1 MKRAS
6 RRGAAAVEMAVCM
19 LVIVPVF
26 LYSLFL
32 FDLLRHML
40 DSQETSLS
48 TAWDYTVLDYEK
60 EPESVATEDGGT
72 TTEAFSGFEMAQA
85 YSRYMYCDHES
96 GIDSYGPGKGPEC
109 SADPDSEDHH
119 TDVVAHAC
127 WLNPGARQVYCTLDA
142 QAVGAYGVSLHQSFM
157 DTFGRGGLIRCSAR
171 LGVQNYLLPESFLP
185 EFSEVKLAK
194 EKQERANGI
203 HRNATGETLPEG
215 HARGDNVYLLPWEQI
230 AILTDTWALTE
241 HADVRPGTAGGRGMH
256 ERVTQLYQNEDN
268 SGFTDMSSASERL
281 VNQAISSGLL
291 HDSLRLESQ
300 SYRTPG
306 DDPRNPSLAIKPDQ
320 SGDGAVEEVEQQGGR
335 QGYFSNEWQDWG
347 SNNNQRT
354 YEARGNWYLGCAR
367 SESC

>member
-1 MKRAS
+1 M
-6 RRGAAAVEMAVCM
+6 EMAVCM

-40 DSQETSLS
+40 DSQETSLT

-96 GIDSYGPGKGPEC
+96 GIDSYGPGKGIEC
-109 SADPDSEDHH
+109 SDSRESEAHH
-119 TDVVAHAC
+119 ADVVAHAC
-127 WLNPGARQVYCTLDA
+127 WLNPGGQQVYCTLDA
-142 QAVGAYGVSLHQSFM
+142 QAVGAYGVTLHQSFM

-171 LGVQNYLLPESFLP
+171 LGVQNYLLPETFLP
-185 EFSEVKLAK
+185 EFSRVKLAK
-194 EKQERANGI
+194 EKQERDDGVHNNAMG
-203 HRNATGETLPEG
+203 RNPDGTPG
-215 HARGDNVYLLPWEQI
+215 HGRGDNVYLLPWEQI

-241 HADVRPGTAGGRGMH
+241 HANVRPGVLGREGLH
-256 ERVTQLYQNEDN
+256 ARVVQLYQNEDN
-268 SGFTDMSSASERL
+268 QGFSDMSSAAEDL
-281 VNQAISSGLL
+281 VSQAVSSSIL
-291 HDSLRLESQ
+291 HDGLRLDGQ
-300 SYRTPG
+300 TMDHPG
-306 DDPRNPSLAIKPDQ
+306 DDPRSPSLAIKPHE
-320 SGDGAVEEVEQQGGR
+320 GGGGVEEEIEQQGSR
-335 QGYFSNEWQDWG
+335 QGYFSSEWQDWE
-347 SNNNQRT
+347 NNNTQRT

>member
-1 MKRAS
+1 MTRAS
-6 RRGAAAVEMAVCM
+6 RRGAASVEMAVCM
-19 LVIVPVF
+19 LVIIPVF

-40 DSQETSLS
+40 DSQETSLT

-96 GIDSYGPGKGPEC
+96 GLDSYGPGKGPEC
-109 SADPDSEDHH
+109 QNDESHH

-127 WLNPGARQVYCTLDA
+127 WLNPGGQQVYCTLDA

-171 LGVQNYLLPESFLP
+171 LGVQNYLLPETFLP
-185 EFSEVKLAK
+185 EFSRVKLAK
-194 EKQERANGI
+194 ETQDRANGV
-203 HRNATGETLPEG
+203 HNNATGNGDPG
-215 HARGDNVYLLPWEQI
+215 SHGRGDNVYLLPWEQI

-241 HADVRPGTAGGRGMH
+241 HADVRPGTPGGRGLH
-256 ERVTQLYQNEDN
+256 ERVIQLYQNDDN
-268 SGFTDMSSASERL
+268 PAFSQMSSAVEGL
-281 VNQAISSGLL
+281 VSQAIGSSLL
-291 HDSLRLESQ
+291 HQGLRLRPRG
-300 SYRTPG
+300 YKTPG
-306 DDPRNPSLAIKPDQ
+306 DDPRNPSLSIKPHE
-320 SGDGAVEEVEQQGGR
+320 GGGGVEEEIEQQGGSR
-335 QGYFSNEWQDWG
+335 QGYFSSEWQDWDG
-347 SNNNQRT
+347 DNNQRS

>member
-1 MKRAS
+1 M
-6 RRGAAAVEMAVCM
+6 EMALCM

-72 TTEAFSGFEMAQA
+72 TMEAFSGFEMAQA

-109 SADPDSEDHH
+109 QNDESHH

-127 WLNPGARQVYCTLDA
+127 WLNPGGSQVYCSLNA
-142 QAVGAYGVSLHQSFM
+142 QEVGAYNDSLHRSFR

-171 LGVQNYLLPESFLP
+171 LGVQNYLLPETFLP
-185 EFSEVKLAK
+185 EFSKVKLAK
-194 EKQERANGI
+194 EKQERANLV
-203 HRNATGETLPEG
+203 HNN
-215 HARGDNVYLLPWEQI
+215 ARGIQLDGSVIEDRADNVYLLPWEQI

-256 ERVTQLYQNEDN
+256 ERVTQLYQNDENRAFADV
-268 SGFTDMSSASERL
+268 SRASEQL

-291 HDSLRLESQ
+291 HDGLRLESQ
-300 SYRTPG
+300 SYKTAG

-320 SGDGAVEEVEQQGGR
+320 SGDGAVEEIEQQDGR
-335 QGYFSNEWQDWG
+335 QGYFSNEWQDWA
-347 SNNNQRT
+347 SDNNKNSYQ
-354 YEARGNWYLGCAR
+354 ARGNWYLGCAR

>member
-1 MKRAS
+1 M
-6 RRGAAAVEMAVCM
+6 EMAVCM
-19 LVIVPVF
+19 LVIIPVF

-40 DSQETSLS
+40 DAQETSLT

-96 GIDSYGPGKGPEC
+96 GLDSYGPGKGPEC
-109 SADPDSEDHH
+109 QDDESHH

-127 WLNPGARQVYCTLDA
+127 WLNVGGQQVYCSLDA
-142 QAVGAYGVSLHQSFM
+142 DDVGAYDDPLHQSYRS
-157 DTFGRGGLIRCSAR
+157 TFGRGGLIRCSAR
-171 LGVQNYLLPESFLP
+171 LGVQNYLLPEQFLP
-185 EFSEVKLAK
+185 EFSRVRLAK
-194 EKQERANGI
+194 EKQERANGV
-203 HRNATGETLPEG
+203 HNNATGKFSDGGTQAGKGE
-215 HARGDNVYLLPWEQI
+215 DVYLLPEEKI

-256 ERVTQLYQNEDN
+256 ERVTQLYQNPDN

-281 VNQAISSGLL
+281 VSQAISSGLL
-291 HDSLRLESQ
+291 NPGLRLEPQ
-300 SYRTPG
+300 SYKTPG

-335 QGYFSNEWQDWG
+335 QGYFSNEWQDWEN
-347 SNNNQRT
+347 NNNQRS

-367 SESC
+367 AESC